1 MAIRPNAFA
10 EAFIKI
16 GLEDNK
22 AGFNLRFRLLQ
33 NAYIRKMNKEIQA
46 FNTPSAPER
55 QKEASLN
62 TELKKL
68 GVEQAQLARYTE
80 DIKVNINHM
89 RKIANALTV
98 MSEARTPIDARV
110 KSAVKFRDRTPDD
123 IIRGAAGSFQDV
135 KVGDEINLGGGGDE
149 DDADVKNGKYI
160 VKFVSGD
167 HSKIRV
173 ARKDGHDAGFP
184 SGGVSPAGVTV
195 ERKKLF
201 DAGPTEMTFGSWDTE
216 GSDFIRAAPGTFSQD
231 IEGKTI
237 TVRGTAAHDGD
248 YLVDFVQDDGSAVF
262 VTALDG
268 TDAGFPEGVNRATE
282 SAAQATVDTDRTY
295 SIGSGGLTFKDGGDA
310 KGDDL
315 IEAAP
320 GAFDDFAVGD
330 TIRLKKEASAAN
342 PEGDFK
348 ITKVSKDGSKIRV
361 TQTDGSPANL
371 VNEDDSVTVRDITRE
386 PILSNLAFNDSD
398 RIRERKKEGLDDS
411 IVGEPGV
418 FSGLKAGDSVVL
430 YSNTKS
436 KNKGEFLV
444 TSVSDDGSEIFVR
457 SPNNDDAG
465 LVRESGGAYLR
476 TIRKKTPASTVSAQ
490 QVANFR
496 AGRDLV
502 VKHLH
507 AIQQLSHA
515 DLSDFGEA
523 SRIKSLIRDFKEM
536 DIAVGNVGQ
545 SATDAVSQA
554 NYEAFQKVG
563 KMTIRISN
571 AQLATGGILTS
582 ANKVAGTI
590 SRKSRQF
597 QGKLQDLTGLQQAE
611 AASEIQ
617 KLRQRYATL
626 LDAISIGYDA
636 QAKGYSEL
644 ALALGPRK
652 IPPGSVL
659 NLFS

>member
-1 MAIRPNAFA
+1 MAIQPNAFA
-10 EAFIKI
+10 QAFINA
-16 GLEDNK
+16 GLNENR

-33 NAYIRKMNKEIQA
+33 NAYIRRMNEQIA
-46 FNTPSAPER
+46 EFNTPSAPER

-62 TELKKL
+62 AEIKKL
-68 GVEQAQLARYTE
+68 AEEQALLVRYTE
-80 DIKVNINHM
+80 DIKININHM
-89 RKIANALTV
+89 RKISNALTV

-123 IIRGAAGSFQDV
+123 VIRGAAGAFQDV

-167 HSKIRV
+167 HSRIRV
-173 ARKDGHDAGFP
+173 TRKDGHDAGFP
-184 SGGVSPAGVTV
+184 SGGVAPAGVTV
-195 ERKKLF
+195 ERKKLL
-201 DAGPTEMTFGSWDTE
+201 DTGPTEMTFESGDTE
-216 GSDFIRAAPGTFSQD
+216 GSDFIRAAPGTFSKD
-231 IEGKTI
+231 LDGKTI
-237 TVRGTAAHDGD
+237 TVSGTAAHDGD
-248 YLVDFVQDDGSAVF
+248 YLVDFAQDDGSAVF

-268 TDAGFPEGVNRATE
+268 TDAGFPEGVNRVTE
-282 SAAQATVDTDRTY
+282 SAAQVTADNDRTY
-295 SIGSGGLTFKDGGDA
+295 SIGSGGLTFKNGGNA

-320 GAFDDFAVGD
+320 GAFDDFAKGD
-330 TIRLKKEASAAN
+330 TIRLKEEASAAN

-348 ITKVSKDGSKIRV
+348 ITKVSKDGSRIRV
-361 TQTDGSPANL
+361 TQTDGSPANF
-371 VNEDDSVTVRDITRE
+371 VNEDDSVTVREIRRE

-398 RIRERKKEGLDDS
+398 RIRERKKAGLDDS
-411 IVGEPGV
+411 IIGQPGV
-418 FSGLKAGDSVVL
+418 FSGLKAGDSVIL

-444 TSVSDDGSEIFVR
+444 TSVSDDASEIFVR

-465 LVRESGGAYLR
+465 LVTESGGAYQR
-476 TIRKKTPASTVSAQ
+476 TIRKKTAASTVNLQ
-490 QVANFR
+490 QQANFR

-502 VKHLH
+502 LKHLH

-523 SRIKSLIRDFKEM
+523 SRIKSLMKDFREM

-545 SATDAVSQA
+545 STLDAVSQA
-554 NYEAFQKVG
+554 NYDTFQKVG
-563 KMTIRISN
+563 KMTIRLSN
-571 AQLATGGILTS
+571 AQLATGGILTT

-590 SRKSRQF
+590 SRKSRTVQS
-597 QGKLQDLTGLQQAE
+597 KLQDMTGLQQAE
-611 AASEIQ
+611 AAADIQ

-636 QAKGYSEL
+636 QYQGYSKL
-644 ALALGPRK
+644 AEALGPRQV
-652 IPPGSVL
+652 PPGSVL